1 MKIKSFT
8 KDELI
13 FRQGDV
19 SNVMYDIL
27 SGSVGIYTGYGTENE
42 TQLTVLKSGDFLGE
56 MGMIEAYPRSA
67 TAVAM
72 EDGTELKE
80 IGISEFSEFFK
91 EQPERLL
98 AIMRQLSQR
107 LRDRTEDY
115 QAARVVLNNL
125 EETQSEPDKR
135 SKSLLQKV
143 KDYIAFYNRTMSTAY
158 QSDYGTIIQD
168 SYFYY
173 WTRR

>member
-1 MKIKSFT
+1 MKIKTFT
-8 KDELI
+8 KDDVV

-80 IGISEFSEFFK
+80 IGIAEFSDFFK
-91 EQPERLL
+91 GQPERLL
-98 AIMRQLSQR
+98 TIMRQLSQR

-115 QAARVVLNNL
+115 ETACRVL
-125 EETQSEPDKR
+125 EELQATQGAPGGR
-135 SKSLLQKV
+135 SGTLLEKV
-143 KDYIAFYNRTMSTAY
+143 KQLMAFYDSVMSAY
-158 QSDYGTIIQD
+158 GETDFEARYPGEQ
-168 SYFYY
+168 FFF
-173 WTRR
+173 